1 MFGKHLA
8 FASRLGRKACVHLH
22 AYLGMGREEGGESL
36 LFRGRYGDDE
46 YNCCM
51 TRTSLHFLFVLPVA
65 CLHGG
70 KVEQCK
76 GSNRFD
82 LLSKPS
88 RETRSP
94 KNSDPGVKHD
104 ICKVIGSFAS
114 IGVQS
119 ALSAIKTTKHH
130 MMSFGQSQAWNHS
143 TSSKA
148 DLGNF
153 NGNQTSRF
161 RKRTRAKEFQE

>member
-1 MFGKHLA
+1 MEMM
-8 FASRLGRKACVHLH
+8 STTVVWLGRRCIFCL
-22 AYLGMGREEGGESL
+22 YLLLVYTEERLSNAKE
-36 LFRGRYGDDE
+36 
-46 YNCCM
+46 
-51 TRTSLHFLFVLPVA
+51 
-65 CLHGG
+65 
-70 KVEQCK
+70 

-82 LLSKPS
+82 LVSKPS

-161 RKRTRAKEFQE
+161 RKRTRAKESQEWSELKRAMTLWRNLIASLKQSSR